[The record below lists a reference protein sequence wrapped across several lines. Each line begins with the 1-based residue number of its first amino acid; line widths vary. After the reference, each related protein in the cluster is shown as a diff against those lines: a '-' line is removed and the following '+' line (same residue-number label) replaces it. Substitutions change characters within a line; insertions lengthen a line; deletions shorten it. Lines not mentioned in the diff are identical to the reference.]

1 MATRSDRLQE
11 RAEHQDADES
21 EGWMPSD
28 PYEIEGIYFPTPEE
42 ARAIFDARARY
53 ELGISGEEFLRRWDN
68 GEYQPVP
75 DDTEGRKVERVA
87 MMMSFAGRKTT

>member
-1 MATRSDRLQE
+1 MAIRKERLQE
-11 RAEHQDADES
+11 RAEHDDPDGNDVAHF
-21 EGWMPSD
+21 D

-42 ARAIFDARARY
+42 ARAIFDARAQY

-75 DDTEGRKVERVA
+75 DDPEGRKIERVA
-87 MMMSFAGRKTT
+87 MIMSFAGRTTT